1 MTSGDCSIK
10 HEQNG
15 LFTYSF
21 IYSFFDS
28 DGMKA
33 INTDNKLS
41 LQDISTYYIS
51 KIPKNNI
58 DYYQSKGINLLLKRD
73 KGMLEK
79 RFFITK

>member
-58 DYYQSKGINLLLKRD
+58 DYYQSKGINLFTIPDSKLIFPPSPK
-73 KGMLEK
+73 
-79 RFFITK
+79 I